1 IRIAGIGSF
10 RGMTSVTSSAD
21 IDIFCTGAQAVGMGA
36 IEEST
41 GNVIINGGKIS
52 MKMRSANNSCIG
64 AVSGNIN
71 TEITSTEINID
82 SEGDEV
88 TGIGTVSGAGKVTIS
103 DSDIKMKILAGNPA
117 DISSGDEINITN
129 STIDSFV
136 NNKRINHK
144 F

>member
-1 IRIAGIGSF
+1 
-10 RGMTSVTSSAD
+10 MSSAN
-21 IDIFCTGAQAVGMGA
+21 IDIFCTGAQAVGMGTL
-36 IEEST
+36 EDGDGS
-41 GNVIINGGKIS
+41 VIINSGKIS

-64 AVSGNIN
+64 AVSGNVN
-71 TEITSTEINID
+71 TKIENAMINID

-88 TGIGTVSGAGKVTIS
+88 TGIGTVMGAGKVIIS
-103 DSDIKMKILAGNPA
+103 GSEIKMKILAGNPN
-117 DISSGDEINITN
+117 DIGDGNEINITN